1 MQSVRMCA
9 GGEHKFLCDHVIEG
23 RILMPAT
30 SYVAT
35 AWEALCIIKSRRM
48 EETPVTF
55 EDIVIRQAVT
65 AEEGQKVLLGVLFAP
80 NHHFCVSVLIPFC
93 FMHSSLRRARRSC
106 WECCLLP
113 TTTSA

>member
-1 MQSVRMCA
+1 MLLGRLCA
-9 GGEHKFLCDHVIEG
+9 GGEHRFLCDHVIEG

-30 SYVAT
+30 SYVAS

-48 EETPVTF
+48 EGTPVTF

-80 NHHFCVSVLIPFC
+80 NHHFCVSVLPEPWCMHGCMRTAVCGDFNDEAGAWC
-93 FMHSSLRRARRSC
+93 F
-106 WECCLLP
+106 P
-113 TTTSA
+113 

>member
-1 MQSVRMCA
+1 MMSAVVGSSCVRLCA
-9 GGEHKFLCDHVIEG
+9 GGEHRFLCDHVIEG

-35 AWEALCIIKSRRM
+35 AWEALCIIRSRRM

-55 EDIVIRQAVT
+55 EDVVIRQAVT

-80 NHHFCVSVLIPFC
+80 NHHFCVSVPL
-93 FMHSSLRRARRSC
+93 
-106 WECCLLP
+106 
-113 TTTSA
+113 

>member
-1 MQSVRMCA
+1 MLSVTLCA
-9 GGEHKFLCDHVIEG
+9 GGEHRFLCDHVIEG

-35 AWEALCIIKSRRM
+35 AWEALCIIKSCRM

-80 NHHFCVSVLIPFC
+80 NHHFCVRICTMTPLHAWPYSEGSVFKTGRGL
-93 FMHSSLRRARRSC
+93 MLA
-106 WECCLLP
+106 
-113 TTTSA
+113 